1 MMPAQMEIKAGMAL
15 CAFVVVLIVA
25 LTLNA
30 GSEVSQ
36 LELSFQSDSHMGGSQ
51 GTPLSGEPAPDFALE
66 DLDGN
71 TVQLSEHLGVVVLLD
86 FWATWCGPC
95 LREMPVLIA
104 LDNKY
109 EDNQLKL
116 IGIAVSDTE
125 AKVRSYAA
133 REGIEFSLVMADEKV
148 RRAYGG
154 VSAIPQTFLIDKKGV
169 VRYSQMGSPADLLV
183 FQQRVEELLAE

>member
-1 MMPAQMEIKAGMAL
+1 MEKKAGMAL

-25 LTLNA
+25 LTLKA

-36 LELSFQSDSHMGGSQ
+36 LQLSLPAASHMGGAQ
-51 GTPLSGEPAPDFALE
+51 GLLSGEPAPDFALE

-71 TVQLSEHLGVVVLLD
+71 TVQLSEHLGAVVLLD

-95 LREMPVLIA
+95 LREMPVFIA
-104 LDNKY
+104 LDNQY
-109 EDNQLKL
+109 GDHQLKL
-116 IGIAVSDTE
+116 IGIAISDTE

-133 REGIEFSLVMADEKV
+133 REGIEFSLVMADENV
-148 RRAYGG
+148 RHAYGG
-154 VSAIPQTFLIDKKGV
+154 ISAIPQTFLIDKKGI
-169 VRYSQMGSPADLLV
+169 VRYSQIGSPADLLV

>member
-1 MMPAQMEIKAGMAL
+1 MEKKAGMAL
-15 CAFVVVLIVA
+15 CAFVIVLIVT
-25 LTLNA
+25 LTLKA

-36 LELSFQSDSHMGGSQ
+36 LQLSLPAASHMGGLPG
-51 GTPLSGEPAPDFALE
+51 GTQLSGEPAPDFALK
-66 DLDGN
+66 DLDGS
-71 TVQLSEHLGVVVLLD
+71 TVQLSAHLGKVVLLD

-95 LREMPVLIA
+95 LREMPVFIA
-104 LDNKY
+104 LDNQY

-116 IGIAVSDTE
+116 IGIAISDSE

-133 REGIEFSLVMADEKV
+133 REGIKFSLVMGDEKV
-148 RRAYGG
+148 RHAYGD

-169 VRYSQMGSPADLLV
+169 VRYSQIGSPADLLV